1 MPINTDIAI
10 EAGPHIGSKTN
21 HQLQSRYPNSFS
33 VMNIN
38 PNMVKNGNDVVV
50 DVLLI

>member
-1 MPINTDIAI
+1 MAI

-21 HQLQSRYPNSFS
+21 HQLQQSRYPNSFS

-38 PNMVKNGNDVVV
+38 PNMVKNGNDDVA